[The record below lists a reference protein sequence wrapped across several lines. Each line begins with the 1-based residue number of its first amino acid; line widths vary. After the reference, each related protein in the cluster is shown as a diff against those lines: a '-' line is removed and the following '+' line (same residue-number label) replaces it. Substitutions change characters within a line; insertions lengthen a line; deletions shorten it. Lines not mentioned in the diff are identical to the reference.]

1 MLSWIFKRHSKAKA
15 RSWILVVF
23 LSRCFYLFRRDT
35 TSLNWKN
42 IIFYWFFTTST
53 RMFFLASCLSS
64 EKHRLKSM
72 LELGSILL
80 KTFPNTSF
88 RKVSAPLGPSLFFF
102 KLKVPVVVIL
112 VFVSECYTD
121 YNQSRFISIQSRYWG
136 KTKLTW
142 KHDSVERKGRE
153 GNRQENQYGLRW
165 KDFQL
170 IGKILHKVENS
181 LNYRLG
187 V

>member
-1 MLSWIFKRHSKAKA
+1 M
-15 RSWILVVF
+15 
-23 LSRCFYLFRRDT
+23 FRRDT

-42 IIFYWFFTTST
+42 IIFFWFFTTST

-88 RKVSAPLGPSLFFF
+88 RKVSAPLGPPLFFF